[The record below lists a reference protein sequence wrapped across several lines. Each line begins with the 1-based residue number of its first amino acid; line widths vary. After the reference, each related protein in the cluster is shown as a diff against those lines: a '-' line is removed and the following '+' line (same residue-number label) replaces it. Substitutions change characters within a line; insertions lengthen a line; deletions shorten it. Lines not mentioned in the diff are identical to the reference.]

1 MTLMTPQTLLQK
13 SPYTIVGRRVQLYQL
28 KLNEI
33 RLKTTINSVSFFM
46 INTEF

>member
-28 KLNEI
+28 KINEI
-33 RLKTTINSVSFFM
+33 RLHKYIITSAVYA
-46 INTEF
+46 